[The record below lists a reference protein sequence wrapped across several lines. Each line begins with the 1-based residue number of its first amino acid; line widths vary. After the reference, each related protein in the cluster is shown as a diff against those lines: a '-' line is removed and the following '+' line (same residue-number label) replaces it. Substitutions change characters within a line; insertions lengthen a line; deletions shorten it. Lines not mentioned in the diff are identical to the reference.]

1 MEFIQKKTMD
11 PVVENFVTK
20 AAEREMPLVW
30 DRFEGQLPECGF
42 CETGLSCRDCLQGPC
57 ISHPFRDVNKVGV
70 CGKEKDHL
78 AIQSLL
84 RLVLKGTMSYLDR
97 LNDFTRGIEA
107 GDVRPKNKTQTDQLL
122 KEYQNLL
129 RNGGSQFKKE
139 FPKAVTRRWDDMGIA
154 PEGLGRDLF
163 KPSQKLEGGISEV
176 EEILLYAFKTSLL
189 GCMAQWLYG
198 KLKQS
203 VFGEPLPTSIP
214 VNLGGLKPNGPNVLL
229 CGHVSPILK
238 WKIAEAA
245 KKQGVNVMGVCT
257 EPLLPPFGFPIAT
270 NYGSQEIPLMTG
282 AVDLLVVGDQSV
294 NPSLVEVAKAFEVS
308 VISTETLKPKKDYGS
323 LARGIVEQAK
333 KAFDFRRAVPRE
345 IPESCE
351 QATMGFSQSSLD
363 GKKIV
368 SGLQKGSLKGIII
381 LAGSNNVKYTQ
392 DQEVVTMAQEFL
404 KKDFLC
410 LSKGETSISLAKY
423 GFLNPSLKERFCG
436 KELADLLSS
445 LGKDIPSVVDIGGG
459 DGGLTDFLLELAKIG
474 KKEWKD
480 LPMVACYP
488 EANRSSEVTEAL
500 GWVAMG
506 ITTYFWPSLPVTG
519 SEKVMDAF
527 SKFCSEKFGAR
538 LVITTEKKTE
548 ARTKASSV
556 IKFLT
561 GEEGYGISG
570 KPWK

>member
-11 PVVENFVTK
+11 TVVEYFVTR
-20 AAEREMPLVW
+20 AAEGEMPLVW

-70 CGKEKDHL
+70 CGKDKDHL

-84 RLVLKGTMSYLDR
+84 RLVLKGTMIYLDR
-97 LNDFTRGIEA
+97 LSDLTRGVEA
-107 GDVRPKNKTQTDQLL
+107 GEVKPQSKTQTDQLL
-122 KEYQNLL
+122 KECQNLL

-139 FPKAVTRRWDDMGIA
+139 FPKSVTRRWDDLGIV

-163 KPSQKLEGGISEV
+163 KPSQKLEGGVSDV
-176 EEILLYAFKTSLL
+176 EEIFLYAFKASLL

-198 KLKQS
+198 KLKES
-203 VFGEPLPTSIP
+203 VFGETVPTTIA
-214 VNLGGLKPNGPNVLL
+214 VNLGGLKQNGPNLL
-229 CGHVSPILK
+229 LYGHFSPILK
-238 WKIAEAA
+238 RKIAEAA
-245 KKQGVNVMGVCT
+245 KKQDVNVMGVCMD
-257 EPLLPPFGFPIAT
+257 PLLPPFRFPIAT

-294 NPSLVEVAKAFEVS
+294 NPSLVEVAKAFEVPI
-308 VISTETLKPKKDYGS
+308 ISTETLKPKKDSGS
-323 LARGIVEQAK
+323 FARSIVEQAK
-333 KAFDFRRAVPRE
+333 QAFDFRRAIPRE
-345 IPESCE
+345 IPEANE
-351 QATMGFSQSSLD
+351 QATVGFSQGSLD
-363 GKKIV
+363 GKKIA
-368 SGLQKGSLKGIII
+368 SSLQKGLLKGIVI

-392 DQEVVTMAQEFL
+392 DQELATLAQEFL
-404 KKDFLC
+404 KKGFLC
-410 LSKGETSISLAKY
+410 LSKGEASIGLAKY
-423 GFLNPSLKERFCG
+423 GFLNPSLKEKYCG

-445 LGKDIPSVVDIGGG
+445 LGKDIPPVVDIGGG
-459 DGGLTDFLLELAKIG
+459 EAGLTDFLLELARIG

-480 LPMVACYP
+480 FPMVACYP

-527 SKFCSEKFGAR
+527 SKFCLEKFGAK
-538 LVITTEKKTE
+538 LMVPTEKKIE
-548 ARTKASSV
+548 ARTKAHSI

-561 GEEGYGISG
+561 GEKGYSISG